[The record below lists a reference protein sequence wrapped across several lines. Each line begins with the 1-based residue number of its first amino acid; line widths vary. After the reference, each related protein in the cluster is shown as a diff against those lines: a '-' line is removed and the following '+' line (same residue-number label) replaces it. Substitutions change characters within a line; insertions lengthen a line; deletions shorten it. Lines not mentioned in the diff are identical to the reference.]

1 MKPFS
6 NNKAFYDYLLV
17 LASVLK
23 SRGSNEL
30 SGLTVA
36 ASRHAAGMS
45 TEFLGES
52 RIALRQVLAK
62 ENVLTDGERADLSE
76 VLKQLD
82 KLLDE
87 RNR

>member
-1 MKPFS
+1 MKPFA

-23 SRGSNEL
+23 NRGSNEL

-82 KLLDE
+82 KSLDE
-87 RNR
+87 RNP